1 MNRLLISKHKKCVLC
16 FIELS
21 QLTDACP
28 DFTVQHRTH
37 MSEERAND
45 YYIIDD
51 LEYSKN
57 KSVLKQFSL
66 ING

>member
-1 MNRLLISKHKKCVLC
+1 
-16 FIELS
+16 
-21 QLTDACP
+21 
-28 DFTVQHRTH
+28 

-57 KSVLKQFSL
+57 KSVLKLFSL